1 MACFLVPAAEAVIVT
16 AVTKAAESKEK
27 KAAAEESGVFTEEMT
42 PVSFTKKAK
51 WLRNMLWGGSFL
63 LAFEHVWHGEVVP
76 WFPFLSA
83 ASNPA
88 DAAEMLQE
96 MAAFQWRRLLQWY
109 GDLCSPEHM
118 LFRKELYQ
126 RGDCNDIT
134 YYRICGYYQ
143 YNCMV
148 Y

>member
-1 MACFLVPAAEAVIVT
+1 MRLFKLLKGVDNMACFLVPAAEAVIVT

-96 MAAFQWRRLLQWY
+96 MAAAGVSMAALVTAVWGFMLAGAYVIQKRALSKGRL
-109 GDLCSPEHM
+109 
-118 LFRKELYQ
+118 
-126 RGDCNDIT
+126 
-134 YYRICGYYQ
+134 
-143 YNCMV
+143 
-148 Y
+148 